1 MAKKTPEQVRQ
12 DEQDFAAGYD
22 EDMPTPVEQTED
34 EAFGL
39 TPEAS
44 EEDDY
49 PNSPDEAEIV
59 ADEPAAEDAPVD
71 VAGAVEAAQPEA
83 QPEAESA
90 KGDDLAKEVQRLK
103 SWEGRLKA
111 MEAQLKAGKPADEPE
126 TPAEAAAEDEAEEVG
141 DAEKAE
147 VTDVDGAIKALA
159 ADFGNEFT
167 KMLMM
172 IIDAKVGQAN
182 EGVAKSVDEII
193 ADIVD
198 TKAKAHFEAIADK
211 HPDFMEIADSPEF
224 AAYLDAMP
232 EDEKAK
238 AQQIVEG
245 GTSREIIALLSAYK
259 ATTSKPEAEAE
270 PAMEQAD
277 DSMMDAAEG
286 VRSSGMRLPTQPSAA
301 SSDYSA
307 AWDEFRD

>member
-1 MAKKTPEQVRQ
+1 MAKKTPEQVQQ
-12 DEQDFAAGYD
+12 DEQDFASAYD
-22 EDMPTPVEQTED
+22 EDMASPVEQTED

-39 TPEAS
+39 TPEVN

-49 PNSPDEAEIV
+49 PNSPEEAEAV

-71 VAGAVEAAQPEA
+71 IAAPVEAA
-83 QPEAESA
+83 EAEPA

-126 TPAEAAAEDEAEEVG
+126 ATEEVAEEAADEVSDVA
-141 DAEKAE
+141 KAE

-159 ADFGNEFT
+159 ADFGDEFT

-193 ADIVD
+193 SDIVD

-211 HPDFMEIADSPEF
+211 HPDFMEIADSQEF
-224 AAYLDAMP
+224 AAYLNAMP
-232 EDEKAK
+232 EAEKAK
-238 AQQIVEG
+238 AQQVVEG
-245 GTSREIIALLSAYK
+245 GSSREINALLTAYK
-259 ATTSKPEAEAE
+259 ATVSTPEAE
-270 PAMEQAD
+270 PAMEQPD

-286 VRSSGMRLPTQPSAA
+286 VRSTGMRLPTQPSPA
-301 SSDYSA
+301 SSDYAA
-307 AWDEFRD
+307 AWDEFKD